1 MTARSAVIG
10 VGNEYRHDDGVG
22 LVVAAAVA
30 QAVAQTAVPGV
41 TVTVTDGDPATI
53 LDAWAGAGLAVIV
66 DAVRCSPSTP
76 GLIHRTTADRLA
88 GTGLSSSH
96 GFGVA
101 EAIRLGAVLDRAP
114 DRIVI
119 LAVEAADTS
128 FGPGLSAAVSAAV
141 APLTCAVLSELMSL
155 DCENPPEPAIATLT

>member
-30 QAVAQTAVPGV
+30 DAVAQTAAPGV

-66 DAVRCSPSTP
+66 DAVRCTPSTP
-76 GLIHRTTADRLA
+76 GRIHRTTADRLA
-88 GTGLSSSH
+88 GTAPTSSH

-101 EAIRLGAVLDRAP
+101 EAIRLGVVLDRIP
-114 DRIVI
+114 DRILI
-119 LAVEAADTS
+119 LAVEAEDTS
-128 FGPGLSAAVSAAV
+128 FGPGLSAAVTQAV
-141 APLTCAVLSELMSL
+141 APLTCAVLNEFVSP
-155 DCENPPEPAIATLT
+155 DCEYPPEPAIATLT